1 MQNGPSTTAPAP
13 APAAPPPPSSSPA
26 PPSLSDLLDASAR
39 DRADPA
45 QCAVLGFNVAVILYS
60 VYRRAHLRDPRRACW
75 TWTFSRHPGTDL
87 VVHHPDGRARGADA
101 AASLLVDLVRDALDE
116 SLDMFTNPPDGSGAG
131 AIPTKPTVR
140 KVGAVIRRALGIA
153 PRAGGSG
160 TDDDAF
166 APRLAAMCRRYLV
179 QCAAAAAAGV
189 ARAALKVAPRASAGI
204 NDTSDAAVPY
214 ILAPAAAAAGDGRF
228 VFAPV
233 SAELDPFKFHVAPAP
248 GTSPAASSA
257 ASSAEST
264 PAVRR
269 GGRLAAAVAAHA
281 DPRAVAPILAALA
294 SKDANG
300 GGVGNTAAAAPA
312 GVKRKCRDLAPSAD
326 TDAHGAAKR
335 ARHDAVAM
343 TPSPPSSGSEAPT
356 RSHDG
361 ARLHVLTPPATAP
374 RMGGGN
380 DMGRLPT
387 PTTPASPSKRTT
399 VSETRSEAASPHGR
413 KRTGDTAPPRAGSNR
428 EPSSDTADP
437 TSPSRRRSSRLR
449 AHSADGASNATAT
462 QPSIVFDMTGDDTD
476 DEKNSAAAGDSRVSP
491 SARTWPTGRRTLR
504 RPVALTTTTQLTF
517 STYARDTVGVMEHAN
532 DQSPSMAVEV
542 FRGLQITRTTSLPA
556 GVPQLNRY
564 DSSPLLPPVEPA
576 SIRFA
581 IPRTDSG
588 AAVVDSPVR
597 ESTQSLLRKLL
608 LVPAVVDGR
617 GRDMDV
623 VSDAPP
629 SPLPQMRLPEPK
641 IQLPPAE
648 VPPAADPE
656 SEPMDWESTADVPL
670 TAARDMALDEP
681 TTMVIKTHPDSQPA
695 RDDAASETSSD
706 IEVVSVV
713 PHAPKPSV
721 APPAEPSPPL
731 PPAPKRT
738 LFPPTISLFSP
749 SAPIA
754 DPNQALPL
762 DGTPVLDTQRL
773 KAYFDLFQAFGKDPA
788 LLDAV
793 DQCVALMSTGHVS
806 DTAAMVEFACE
817 CMVADVDAHT
827 APSKDVAAMRFGVW
841 HVLGMP
847 RGDPGAW
854 HVVRAA
860 VKDGEGRAGR
870 SVAHLAAFARTCIVD
885 RVEDGKVVAVV
896 PDEVVGARSTVWAAL
911 DDELAML
918 PVVNASVAQGRELG
932 LPVEVTAQI
941 AVRYVASWRAARGD
955 LGDA

>member
-1 MQNGPSTTAPAP
+1 MTQNGHSTTAPAP
-13 APAAPPPPSSSPA
+13 APAAPPPPPSPPA
-26 PPSLSDLLDASAR
+26 PQSLSDLLDASAR

-45 QCAVLGFNVAVILYS
+45 QRAVLGFNVAVILYS

-75 TWTFSRHPGTDL
+75 TWTFSRHPGADL

-101 AASLLVDLVRDALDE
+101 AATLLVNLVRDALDE

-131 AIPTKPTVR
+131 AIQTKPTVR

-160 TDDDAF
+160 IDDDAF

-189 ARAALKVAPRASAGI
+189 GRAALKVAPRASAGI
-204 NDTSDAAVPY
+204 YDISDAAVPY

-248 GTSPAASSA
+248 GTSSA
-257 ASSAEST
+257 ASSTEST

-269 GGRLAAAVAAHA
+269 GGRSAPAVTAHA

-312 GVKRKCRDLAPSAD
+312 GVKRKFRDPAPSAD

-361 ARLHVLTPPATAP
+361 VRVHVLTPPATAP

-380 DMGRLPT
+380 DVGRLPT

-399 VSETRSEAASPHGR
+399 VSETLSDAASPHGW
-413 KRTGDTAPPRAGSNR
+413 KRNGDTAPPRAGSNR
-428 EPSSDTADP
+428 EPSSDTAEP

-532 DQSPSMAVEV
+532 DHSPSMAVEV
-542 FRGLQITRTTSLPA
+542 FRGLRITRTTSLPA

-597 ESTQSLLRKLL
+597 ESTQFLLRKLL
-608 LVPAVVDGR
+608 LAPAVVDGR
-617 GRDMDV
+617 GRGMDV

-641 IQLPPAE
+641 FQLPPAE

-656 SEPMDWESTADVPL
+656 SEPMGREDAES
-670 TAARDMALDEP
+670 
-681 TTMVIKTHPDSQPA
+681 
-695 RDDAASETSSD
+695 DASSD

-713 PHAPKPSV
+713 PHAPKP
-721 APPAEPSPPL
+721 
-731 PPAPKRT
+731 T
-738 LFPPTISLFSP
+738 
-749 SAPIA
+749 
-754 DPNQALPL
+754 LPL

-806 DTAAMVEFACE
+806 DTAAMVEFARE
-817 CMVADVDAHT
+817 CMVADVDART
-827 APSKDVAAMRFGVW
+827 PPSKDVAAMRFGVW

-870 SVAHLAAFARTCIVD
+870 SVAHLAAFARTCVVD

-896 PDEVVGARSTVWAAL
+896 PDEVVRARSTVWAAL
-911 DDELAML
+911 GDELATL
-918 PVVNASVAQGRELG
+918 PVVNASVAHGRELG

-941 AVRYVASWRAARGD
+941 AVQYVASWRAARGD